1 MGWFIVLWDIPLH
14 FALRVRNIG
23 GPKVNE
29 MVTTSGYLRNKTLY
43 DLEYLK
49 KTAKNSRIVA
59 VRSSCDV
66 IKTLN
71 IPSPN
76 YLIISHLS

>member
-23 GPKVNE
+23 CPKVNE
-29 MVTTSGYLRNKTLY
+29 MVTTPGYLRNIILY

-49 KTAKNSRIVA
+49 KQP
-59 VRSSCDV
+59 
-66 IKTLN
+66 N
-71 IPSPN
+71 IQE
-76 YLIISHLS
+76 